1 MIKFRIVSNLSGLGM
16 TGIVSYIR
24 RNLFGIIILAPAVLY
39 LIGFLLII
47 LFKVVELALTH
58 AGPQGTLFPTAF
70 HFVELSK
77 SPEFRQAFVR
87 TVWFTFIGT
96 PLELIIGMVAAFL
109 VVQDFK
115 GRGIIRSVLIRPLAV
130 PAIVTAIVL
139 YIIFD
144 FPGGHINDILMG
156 RHAFFPFQVISY
168 PVDWRGSGFFALMVS
183 IFGKVWRDMPISM
196 LIILAGLQTI
206 SKDQYEAA
214 KTLGA
219 NAWQTFFRI
228 TLPLLTPA
236 MSTVLVLRSIEVW
249 KEFIFPFIL
258 AGSYPLLA
266 TLIERAYHEWRN
278 PNEACAIALMLLVSI
293 IISTILIFYSL
304 KWLRRRL
311 VRV

>member
-1 MIKFRIVSNLSGLGM
+1 MRFIRKNFF
-16 TGIVSYIR
+16 GIV
-24 RNLFGIIILAPAVLY
+24 ILAPAVLY
-39 LIGFLLII
+39 LVGFLLII
-47 LFKVVELALTH
+47 LFKVIELALTH
-58 AGPQGTLFPTAF
+58 VSPQGALFPTAH
-70 HFVELSK
+70 HFVELSTN
-77 SPEFRQAFVR
+77 PEFRQAFVR
-87 TVWFTFIGT
+87 TIWFTLIGT
-96 PLELIIGMVAAFL
+96 PLELIMGMAAAFL
-109 VVQDFK
+109 VVREFK
-115 GRGIIRSVLIRPLAV
+115 GRGAIRSLMILPLAI
-130 PAIVTAIVL
+130 PTIVTAIML

-156 RHAFFPFQVISY
+156 RHAFFPFRIISY

-183 IFGKVWRDMPISM
+183 MFGKVWRDMPISM
-196 LIILAGLQTI
+196 LIILAGLQAI

-219 NAWQTFFRI
+219 SAFQTFFRI

-236 MSTVLVLRSIEVW
+236 MATVLVLRSIEVW

-278 PNEACAIALMLLVSI
+278 PNEACAIALILLALIIVS
-293 IISTILIFYSL
+293 TLLIFHSL
-304 KWLRRRL
+304 KWLRRQL

>member
-1 MIKFRIVSNLSGLGM
+1 MTRMIDLIKRH
-16 TGIVSYIR
+16 
-24 RNLFGIIILAPAVLY
+24 LFGIIILAPAFLY
-39 LIGFLLII
+39 LVGFLLVV
-47 LFKVVELALTH
+47 LFKVVALALTH
-58 AGPQGTLFPTAF
+58 VSPQGAVFPTAY

-77 SPEFRQAFVR
+77 NPEFSQAFVR
-87 TVWFTFIGT
+87 TIWFTLVGT
-96 PLELIIGMVAAFL
+96 PLELVIGMVAAFL
-109 VVQDFK
+109 VVHEFK
-115 GRGIIRSVLIRPLAV
+115 ARGIVRSFLILPLAI
-130 PAIVTAIVL
+130 PTIVTAIML

-144 FPGGHINDILMG
+144 FPGGHVNDLLMG
-156 RHAFFPFQVISY
+156 RHTFFPFQVISH

-196 LIILAGLQTI
+196 LIILAGLQAI

-219 NAWQTFFRI
+219 SAFQTFFRI

-278 PNEACAIALMLLVSI
+278 PNEACAIALVLLTLI
-293 IISTILIFYSL
+293 IVSTILIFYVL
-304 KWLRRRL
+304 KWVRRRL
-311 VRV
+311 VRI